1 MQQHVN
7 GWELIDNDTLLYFK
21 AMPDGI
27 MLIDMTWLDTT
38 RQDPEYGTGK
48 EYVVCVST
56 EETEDL
62 EEAEA
67 LFQDLHHTDGYCIS
81 EMVTKEDAEQIIMEY
96 IETH

>member
-1 MQQHVN
+1 M
-7 GWELIDNDTLLYFK
+7 
-21 AMPDGI
+21 
-27 MLIDMTWLDTT
+27 
-38 RQDPEYGTGK
+38 
-48 EYVVCVST
+48 VCVST